1 MNEQE
6 ALAFLHG
13 ADWRGSQ
20 LGLSRIREL
29 MGLLGDPQRDLRFV
43 HVAGTNGKGSI
54 SAMLSAILTA
64 AGYRTG
70 LYTSPHLL
78 RYNER
83 IQVNGEEISD
93 RDFCLA
99 AEAVSAC
106 AEHMAD
112 PPTEFERLTAMALW
126 HFQQVRCRI
135 VVLEVGLGGRMD
147 ATNVIDAP
155 EAAVITQLGRP
166 GAGLPGAEGH
176 PTGAAGRL
184 PAQECRCGVGHGG
197 CTERQGILHPGTGC
211 PPGTGRR
218 ILARTL
224 LPAAAGSLGHR
235 GRRS

>member
-99 AEAVSAC
+99 A
-106 AEHMAD
+106 
-112 PPTEFERLTAMALW
+112 
-126 HFQQVRCRI
+126 
-135 VVLEVGLGGRMD
+135 
-147 ATNVIDAP
+147 
-155 EAAVITQLGRP
+155 
-166 GAGLPGAEGH
+166 
-176 PTGAAGRL
+176 
-184 PAQECRCGVGHGG
+184 
-197 CTERQGILHPGTGC
+197 
-211 PPGTGRR
+211 
-218 ILARTL
+218 
-224 LPAAAGSLGHR
+224 
-235 GRRS
+235 RRSVPARNTWRTRPRNSSG

>member
-64 AGYRTG
+64 AEYRTG

-155 EAAVITQLGRP
+155 EAAVITQLGLEHTREL
-166 GAGLPGAEGH
+166 GSTLRRIAGEKS
-176 PTGAAGRL
+176 
-184 PAQECRCGVGHGG
+184 
-197 CTERQGILHPGTGC
+197 GILKPC
-211 PPGTGRR
+211 
-218 ILARTL
+218 L
-224 LPAAAGSLGHR
+224 LYTSPSPRDYAASRMPSSA
-235 GRRS
+235 

>member
-1 MNEQE
+1 MNGQE

-43 HVAGTNGKGSI
+43 HVAGTNGKGSV

-83 IQVNGEEISD
+83 IQVNGAEISD

-106 AEHMAD
+106 AEQMAD

-126 HFQQVRCRI
+126 HFQRVRCRI
-135 VVLEVGLGGRMD
+135 VVLEVGLGGRLD

-155 EAAVITQLGRP
+155 EAAVITQLGLEHTRELGAHSAGSP
-166 GAGLPGAEGH
+166 GRRAASSSPAA
-176 PTGAAGRL
+176 PPSSAGRS
-184 PAQECRCGVGHGG
+184 R
-197 CTERQGILHPGTGC
+197 
-211 PPGTGRR
+211 
-218 ILARTL
+218 
-224 LPAAAGSLGHR
+224 
-235 GRRS
+235 RRSR